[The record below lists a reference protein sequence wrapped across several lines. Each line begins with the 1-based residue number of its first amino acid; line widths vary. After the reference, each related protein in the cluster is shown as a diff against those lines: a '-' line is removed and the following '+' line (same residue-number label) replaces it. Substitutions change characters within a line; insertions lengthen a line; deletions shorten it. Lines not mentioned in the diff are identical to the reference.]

1 MTEQL
6 LQALGRRSSHRGLV
20 IVQESAL
27 LKELR
32 IPSHALRKSV
42 AQLADKRVIEI
53 LSPLPFLVAKWS
65 GNASPRL
72 QNGPNVGAAED
83 HAYSFKSS
91 LSQSKQM
98 KESYR
103 RPVQADPLL
112 QEILDT
118 LGESDPT
125 TFRGAVRSYSPDVIR
140 TALDRIRRMQTI
152 RKNRTALFRFLLPRI
167 AKEPRFN

>member
-6 LQALGRRSSHRGLV
+6 LQALRRRANLRGLV
-20 IVQESAL
+20 IVQENAL

-32 IPSHALRKSV
+32 ISSHALRKSV
-42 AQLADKRVIEI
+42 AHLVDKRVIEI
-53 LSPLPFLVAKWS
+53 LSPLPFLVVKWS
-65 GNASPRL
+65 GDSSPRL
-72 QNGPNVGAAED
+72 QSGPNVGPAMD
-83 HAYSFKSS
+83 RAYSFKSS

-103 RPVQADPLL
+103 QLVEAEPLL

-152 RKNRTALFRFLLPRI
+152 RKSRTALFRFLLPRI